1 MTLRMRELP
10 GVTARDYRGLLYHL
24 FLLSLGFLHPP
35 PAPRGPPPPFL
46 FVTRASDLRRDS
58 SKHLGEPICFSLPSS
73 RPGLPPP
80 LPLWPKQLR
89 AEAWVVVGKA
99 SATSL
104 PLIKQQK
111 RLNHQACIV

>member
-1 MTLRMRELP
+1 MTLRMWELP
-10 GVTARDYRGLLYHL
+10 GVTARDYHGLLTTSFSCLWY
-24 FLLSLGFLHPP
+24 SSTPGPHPQ
-35 PAPRGPPPPFL
+35 FL

-58 SKHLGEPICFSLPSS
+58 SRQLGEPICSWPPSP
-73 RPGLPPP
+73 RPGLPPLRC
-80 LPLWPKQLR
+80 LPLWPRQLR
-89 AEAWVVVGKA
+89 AQAWVVVGKA